1 MYKVKVDEKLL
12 CFTGSVNGMEYV
24 TDPDVKLVVNGV
36 DSFSFAIY
44 PQHPLYKE
52 IECKVSRVK
61 IWRDSKLLFYG
72 EVTGYS
78 QDMYGI
84 RTYDCEGA
92 LAWLNDL
99 HFSYAISGATP
110 KEVLYW
116 YIKLYNQ
123 KLRDKSKSFEL
134 GTVTVHKALTQSG
147 TEGTIARSSGVYPS
161 FWEEIQDK
169 LLDSFGGILRVRY
182 VGSDTCAGYID
193 WLAIPDGTC
202 SQDVRYAKNLLN
214 CDWTYDCTALA
225 TAIVPLGKRKDSS
238 GDNEVRLTI
247 DKADDDDATFM
258 IQYMTGTDDLVKS
271 GNMVYS
277 KSRMEKYGLI
287 QQAVTF
293 DDITDAG
300 TLAYQGAVWL
310 RQNGKAASTIRAEA
324 IDLADIDESVE
335 HFTHGDYVR
344 TNLPGDSAES
354 LFPITA
360 IEIPIAAPENA
371 KLTVG
376 TQESGITSG
385 SGGQGGGSIADAGS
399 GADAMAHTHS
409 NKGVLDKITEQD
421 YADFKGAVNKAHIHA
436 NKDTLDKID
445 ETAWLTV
452 YGQSH
457 RHDNEEVLDRITAQD
472 YADFKA
478 SANKAHVHDN
488 KSTLDKI
495 DETSWLLVYGQT
507 HEHENQSVLDKT
519 TASYTAAE
527 KTKLAGIAAGAEV
540 NQNAFSTIASGSAR
554 YTATSKTAAFVIEGE
569 DGTSVT
575 LSTNGRATISS
586 HSHSNKAVL
595 DATTASY
602 TTAEQTKLKGV
613 SAGAEVNQN
622 AFSTIATGSAR
633 YAATAKQSA
642 FLIDG
647 DGGTSVSLDT
657 KTGRLTVSSHTHDN
671 KAVLDKLTAQDYSD
685 FKGTVNKAHTHS
697 NRDTLDKLDVEW
709 WAMWLSAYGNMHTH
723 SNKSALDKITDALV
737 TKLSNMDLSKYLP
750 LAGGAMTGDIDLAT
764 NKADLL
770 VGSQPAT
777 QSTTTTAVAGG
788 AVSPKLSFSVGLPV
802 RKSIVGT
809 WLDENT
815 VYHNIISV
823 RHRNGHGDGTN
834 YGMYLRSLLTSNGN
848 LIWNKQTAADTW
860 QGERTLLDSSN
871 YTSYAAKSNHT
882 HAAITNS
889 SQWASGAANAAQWV
903 RLGTVKSSGN
913 FSTAV
918 ISVWSGD
925 GANGNATQNS
935 WFDIHIKD
943 GWQSTESATK
953 ACGVTV
959 YRTRCKTVSVK
970 VIPTA
975 HDTYT
980 VWVYLPWTYWNSNYS
995 VHGKYS
1001 SWTPQV
1007 LKQTAEPEGTG
1018 ADTAYFDQAFLTSTV
1033 ANATTWNGLIND
1045 VDTYNSSDT
1054 WILVKKDNR
1063 IQHRYAGELDV
1074 NSAKTLTDSGWV
1086 TCPLAVTGN
1095 TTYPS
1100 SSSIIKVRKYG
1111 KLVRLEA
1118 AVKYKTAFGTG
1129 HNVATIPEGYR
1140 PSVLQR
1146 EHGITPTA
1154 TEKNIFDALLLDT
1167 GSLSFIPAGS
1177 GSSTFNPANSY
1188 ECRMTYF
1195 ID

>member
-44 PQHPLYKE
+44 PQHPLYRE
-52 IECKVSRVK
+52 IACKVSRVK
-61 IWRDSKLLFYG
+61 IWRDSELLFYG

-99 HFSYAISGATP
+99 HFAYAISGATP

-225 TAIVPLGKRKDSS
+225 TAVVPLGKRKDSS

-344 TNLPGDSAES
+344 TKLPGDSAES

-376 TQESGITSG
+376 TQESGITSE

-399 GADAMAHTHS
+399 GADALAHTHS

-457 RHDNEEVLDRITAQD
+457 EHENKEVLDRITAQD

-657 KTGRLTVSSHTHDN
+657 KTGRLTVSSHSHDN
-671 KAVLDKLTAQDYSD
+671 KAVLDQLNEEQWKFINSAA
-685 FKGTVNKAHTHS
+685 NKAHVHE
-697 NRDTLDKLDVEW
+697 NQDT
-709 WAMWLSAYGNMHTH
+709 
-723 SNKSALDKITDALV
+723 LDKITD
-737 TKLSNMDLSKYLP
+737 
-750 LAGGAMTGDIDLAT
+750 
-764 NKADLL
+764 
-770 VGSQPAT
+770 VG
-777 QSTTTTAVAGG
+777 
-788 AVSPKLSFSVGLPV
+788 
-802 RKSIVGT
+802 
-809 WLDENT
+809 WNT
-815 VYHNIISV
+815 VY
-823 RHRNGHGDGTN
+823 
-834 YGMYLRSLLTSNGN
+834 GN
-848 LIWNKQTAADTW
+848 THSHEN
-860 QGERTLLDSSN
+860 TLLDVKNYTNYALAKNGTAVKAEALSTGRMRTAYCVNNTTTYSDGYVWFKIGTASLTGGYDDVSTTFLGTFGYGNHALYTCRVRSNLAGNAVENMIFRESGKSSN
-871 YTSYAAKSNHT
+871 NVPSGMFRVVASGVSLELWAKVKSRWEGTRIVILNEQALRGYDRSNFWTLTSVSDSAAKL
-882 HAAITNS
+882 AP
-889 SQWASGAANAAQWV
+889 
-903 RLGTVKSSGN
+903 
-913 FSTAV
+913 STGDTYLD
-918 ISVWSGD
+918 SGD
-925 GANGNATQNS
+925 
-935 WFDIHIKD
+935 
-943 GWQSTESATK
+943 ES
-953 ACGVTV
+953 V
-959 YRTRCKTVSVK
+959 CKT
-970 VIPTA
+970 A
-975 HDTYT
+975 
-980 VWVYLPWTYWNSNYS
+980 
-995 VHGKYS
+995 
-1001 SWTPQV
+1001 
-1007 LKQTAEPEGTG
+1007 
-1018 ADTAYFDQAFLTSTV
+1018 

-1100 SSSIIKVRKYG
+1100 SSSVIKVRKYG
-1111 KLVRLEA
+1111 KLVWLEA
-1118 AVKYKTAFGTG
+1118 AVKYTTAFGTG

-1140 PSVLQR
+1140 PSKLQR
-1146 EHGITPTA
+1146 EHGITSTA
-1154 TEKNIFDALLLDT
+1154 TEKIWFDATLT
-1167 GSLSFIPAGS
+1167 VSGSLSFAPAGS
-1177 GSSTFNPANSY
+1177 SSSAFNPANSY

>member
-52 IECKVSRVK
+52 IACKVSRVK

-99 HFSYAISGATP
+99 HFAYSISGATP
-110 KEVLYW
+110 KDVLYW
-116 YIKLYNQ
+116 YIKMYNQ

-134 GTVTVHKALTQSG
+134 GTVTVHKAMTQDG

-225 TAIVPLGKRKDSS
+225 TAVVPLGKRKDSS

-344 TNLPGDSAES
+344 TKLPGDSAES

-360 IEIPIAAPENA
+360 IEIPIAAPQNA
-371 KLTVG
+371 KLMVG

-421 YADFKGAVNKAHIHA
+421 YADFKGTVNKAHIHD
-436 NKDTLDKID
+436 NKETLDKID

-457 RHDNEEVLDRITAQD
+457 EHDNKEVLDQITQTEWIAIN
-472 YADFKA
+472 
-478 SANKAHVHDN
+478 SAKNKAHTHDN
-488 KSTLDKI
+488 KKTLDKI
-495 DETSWLLVYGQT
+495 DDVSWLTVYGQT
-507 HEHENQSVLDKT
+507 HEHS
-519 TASYTAAE
+519 
-527 KTKLAGIAAGAEV
+527 
-540 NQNAFSTIASGSAR
+540 
-554 YTATSKTAAFVIEGE
+554 
-569 DGTSVT
+569 
-575 LSTNGRATISS
+575 
-586 HSHSNKAVL
+586 
-595 DATTASY
+595 
-602 TTAEQTKLKGV
+602 
-613 SAGAEVNQN
+613 
-622 AFSTIATGSAR
+622 
-633 YAATAKQSA
+633 
-642 FLIDG
+642 
-647 DGGTSVSLDT
+647 
-657 KTGRLTVSSHTHDN
+657 N
-671 KAVLDKLTAQDYSD
+671 KAVLDKLTVQDYSD
-685 FKGTVNKAHTHS
+685 FKGTVNKAHVHS
-697 NRDTLDKLDVEW
+697 NKDTLEKLDMEW

-723 SNKSALDKITDALV
+723 ANKATLDKITDALV

-750 LAGGAMTGDIDLAT
+750 LAGGVMNGDIDLAS
-764 NKADLL
+764 NGVDLL
-770 VGSQPAT
+770 VGSQRAT
-777 QSTTTTAVAGG
+777 QTTYATAVAG
-788 AVSPKLSFSVGLPV
+788 ATISTKQTFSSGLPE
-802 RKSIVGT
+802 RKSLVGSF
-809 WLDENT
+809 LDQNS
-815 VYHNIISV
+815 VWHSIISV
-823 RHRNGHGDGTN
+823 RHRNGYNDGVN
-834 YGMYLRSLLTSNGN
+834 YGMYLRSLLTSDGS
-848 LIWNKQTAADTW
+848 LIWNKQTGAGKW
-860 QGERTLLDSSN
+860 QGERVLLDSTN
-871 YTSYAAKSNHT
+871 YSSYAAKSDHT
-882 HAAITNS
+882 HAMITNS
-889 SQWASGAANAAQWV
+889 ALWVSGANNTAKWV
-903 RLGTVKSSGN
+903 KLGTLVSSGN
-913 FSTAV
+913 FSNAM
-918 ISVWSGD
+918 IRVWSGD
-925 GANGNATQNS
+925 GANGRANQNS
-935 WFDIHIKD
+935 SFEVQIKD

-959 YRTRCKTVSVK
+959 YRVDCSSVKVK

-980 VWVYLPWTYWNSNYS
+980 VWAYMPWGYWNGNYAIYGKYKSWTYQHLIQSE
-995 VHGKYS
+995 
-1001 SWTPQV
+1001 
-1007 LKQTAEPEGTG
+1007 EPEGTG
-1018 ADTAYFDQAFLTSTV
+1018 ADTAYYDHAFLTSTV
-1033 ANATTWNGLIND
+1033 AKATEAT
-1045 VDTYNSSDT
+1045 
-1054 WILVKKDNR
+1054 
-1063 IQHRYAGELDV
+1063 
-1074 NSAKTLTDSGWV
+1074 TLTDSGWQKP
-1086 TCPLAVTGN
+1086 TF
-1095 TTYPS
+1095 PS
-1100 SSSIIKVRKYG
+1100 GVKSSSIRYRKQG
-1111 KLVRLEA
+1111 KIVS
-1118 AVKYKTAFGTG
+1118 VTGYVQFSTAQT
-1129 HNVATIPEGYR
+1129 TITVFTLPTGYR
-1140 PSVLQR
+1140 PPVKIQQFNAVDSSAQASFLTKIDTDGKVGFFGKTQ
-1146 EHGITPTA
+1146 GFFTTA
-1154 TEKNIFDALLLDT
+1154 TEYYMHC
-1167 GSLSFIPAGS
+1167 
-1177 GSSTFNPANSY
+1177 TF
-1188 ECRMTYF
+1188 F
-1195 ID
+1195 VD

>member
-52 IECKVSRVK
+52 ITCKVSRVK
-61 IWRDSKLLFYG
+61 IWRDSELLFYG

-99 HFSYAISGATP
+99 HFAYAISGATP

-225 TAIVPLGKRKDSS
+225 TAVVPLGKRKDSS

-344 TNLPGDSAES
+344 TKLPGDSAES

-376 TQESGITSG
+376 TQESGIASE

-399 GADAMAHTHS
+399 GADALAHTHS

-457 RHDNEEVLDRITAQD
+457 EHSNKEVLDQITQTEWIAIN
-472 YADFKA
+472 
-478 SANKAHVHDN
+478 SAKNKAHTHDN
-488 KSTLDKI
+488 KDTLDKI
-495 DETSWLLVYGQT
+495 DDVSWLTVYGQT
-507 HEHENQSVLDKT
+507 HEHS
-519 TASYTAAE
+519 
-527 KTKLAGIAAGAEV
+527 
-540 NQNAFSTIASGSAR
+540 
-554 YTATSKTAAFVIEGE
+554 
-569 DGTSVT
+569 
-575 LSTNGRATISS
+575 
-586 HSHSNKAVL
+586 
-595 DATTASY
+595 
-602 TTAEQTKLKGV
+602 
-613 SAGAEVNQN
+613 
-622 AFSTIATGSAR
+622 
-633 YAATAKQSA
+633 
-642 FLIDG
+642 
-647 DGGTSVSLDT
+647 
-657 KTGRLTVSSHTHDN
+657 N

-685 FKGTVNKAHTHS
+685 FKGTVNKAHVHS
-697 NRDTLDKLDVEW
+697 NKDTLEKLDMEW

-723 SNKSALDKITDALV
+723 ANKAALDKITDALV

-750 LAGGAMTGDIDLAT
+750 KSGGVMTGDIDLAS
-764 NKADLL
+764 NGVDLL

-848 LIWNKQTAADTW
+848 LIWNKQTKADTW
-860 QGERTLLDSSN
+860 QGERTLLDSAN
-871 YTSYAAKSNHT
+871 YTSYASDKNHT

-889 SQWASGAANAAQWV
+889 AIWIAGSNNAAKWY
-903 RLGTVKSSGN
+903 RLGELVSSGN
-913 FSTAV
+913 FSNAV
-918 ISVWSGD
+918 IRVWSGD
-925 GANGNATQNS
+925 GANGNAYQNAS
-935 WFDIHIKD
+935 CEIQIKD

-959 YRTRCKTVSVK
+959 YRINCSRVKVK

-975 HDTYT
+975 HNTYT
-980 VWVYLPWTYWNSNYS
+980 VWVYLPWAYWNGNYA
-995 VHGKYS
+995 VYGKYS
-1001 SWTPQV
+1001 SWTYQH
-1007 LKQTAEPEGTG
+1007 LIQSEEPEGTG
-1018 ADTAYFDQAFLTSTV
+1018 ADTAYYDHAFLTSTV

-1054 WILVKKDNR
+1054 WVLVKKDNR

-1074 NSAKTLTDSGWV
+1074 NSAKTLVDSGWQKP
-1086 TCPLAVTGN
+1086 TF
-1095 TTYPS
+1095 PS
-1100 SSSIIKVRKYG
+1100 GVKSSSIRYRKQG
-1111 KLVRLEA
+1111 KIVS
-1118 AVKYKTAFGTG
+1118 VTGYVQFSTAQT
-1129 HNVATIPEGYR
+1129 TITVFTLPTGYR
-1140 PSVLQR
+1140 PPAKIQQFNAVDSSAQASFLTKIDTDGKVGFFGKTQ
-1146 EHGITPTA
+1146 GFFTTA
-1154 TEKNIFDALLLDT
+1154 TEYYMHC
-1167 GSLSFIPAGS
+1167 
-1177 GSSTFNPANSY
+1177 TF
-1188 ECRMTYF
+1188 F
-1195 ID
+1195 VD

>member
-12 CFTGSVNGMEYV
+12 CFTGSVNCMEYV

-52 IECKVSRVK
+52 IACKVSRVK

-99 HFSYAISGATP
+99 HFAYAISGATP

-225 TAIVPLGKRKDSS
+225 TAVVPLGKRKDSS

-344 TNLPGDSAES
+344 TKLPGDSAES

-376 TQESGITSG
+376 TQESSITSG

-436 NKDTLDKID
+436 NKATLDKID

-457 RHDNEEVLDRITAQD
+457 EHENKEVLDRITAQD

-507 HEHENQSVLDKT
+507 HVHENQPVLDKT

-527 KTKLAGIAAGAEV
+527 KTKLAGIA
-540 NQNAFSTIASGSAR
+540 
-554 YTATSKTAAFVIEGE
+554 
-569 DGTSVT
+569 
-575 LSTNGRATISS
+575 
-586 HSHSNKAVL
+586 
-595 DATTASY
+595 
-602 TTAEQTKLKGV
+602 
-613 SAGAEVNQN
+613 AGAEVNQN

-647 DGGTSVSLDT
+647 DGGTLVSLDP

-671 KAVLDKLTAQDYSD
+671 KAVLDQLSD
-685 FKGTVNKAHTHS
+685 EQWKFINGAANKAHVH
-697 NRDTLDKLDVEW
+697 D
-709 WAMWLSAYGNMHTH
+709 
-723 SNKSALDKITDALV
+723 NKGTLDKITDV
-737 TKLSNMDLSKYLP
+737 
-750 LAGGAMTGDIDLAT
+750 I
-764 NKADLL
+764 
-770 VGSQPAT
+770 
-777 QSTTTTAVAGG
+777 
-788 AVSPKLSFSVGLPV
+788 
-802 RKSIVGT
+802 
-809 WLDENT
+809 WNT
-815 VYHNIISV
+815 VYGYTHSHDNKSV
-823 RHRNGHGDGTN
+823 LDKTTAS
-834 YGMYLRSLLTSNGN
+834 Y
-848 LIWNKQTAADTW
+848 TAADKKKLDGIAAGATKVAVDSALSATSTNPV
-860 QGERTLLDSSN
+860 QNKAVKAALDSK
-871 YTSYAAKSNHT
+871 AASGHT
-882 HAAITNS
+882 HAMITNS
-889 SQWASGAANAAQWV
+889 ALWVSGANNTAKWV
-903 RLGTVKSSGN
+903 KLGTLVSSGN
-913 FSTAV
+913 FSNAM
-918 ISVWSGD
+918 IRVWSGD
-925 GANGNATQNS
+925 GANGLANQNS
-935 WFDIHIKD
+935 SFEVQIKD

-959 YRTRCKTVSVK
+959 YRVDCSSVKVK

-980 VWVYLPWTYWNSNYS
+980 VWAYMPWGYWNGNYAIYGKYKSWTYQHLIQSE
-995 VHGKYS
+995 
-1001 SWTPQV
+1001 
-1007 LKQTAEPEGTG
+1007 EPEGTG
-1018 ADTAYFDQAFLTSTV
+1018 ADTAYYDQAFLTSTV

-1100 SSSIIKVRKYG
+1100 SSSVIKVRKYG

-1118 AVKYKTAFGTG
+1118 MVKYKTAFGTG

-1146 EHGITPTA
+1146 EHGIISTA
-1154 TEKNIFDALLLDT
+1154 TEKIWFDATL
-1167 GSLSFIPAGS
+1167 GVGGNLSFAPAGS
-1177 GSSTFNPANSY
+1177 SSYEFNPANSY

>member
-44 PQHPLYKE
+44 PQHPLYRE

-99 HFSYAISGATP
+99 HFAYAISGATP

-134 GTVTVHKALTQSG
+134 GTVTIHKELTQSG

-225 TAIVPLGKRKDSS
+225 TAVVPLGKRKDSS

-293 DDITDAG
+293 DDITDVG

-344 TNLPGDSAES
+344 TKLPGDSAES

-436 NKDTLDKID
+436 NKDTLDKI
-445 ETAWLTV
+445 E
-452 YGQSH
+452 QP
-457 RHDNEEVLDRITAQD
+457 
-472 YADFKA
+472 
-478 SANKAHVHDN
+478 
-488 KSTLDKI
+488 
-495 DETSWLLVYGQT
+495 
-507 HEHENQSVLDKT
+507 
-519 TASYTAAE
+519 
-527 KTKLAGIAAGAEV
+527 
-540 NQNAFSTIASGSAR
+540 
-554 YTATSKTAAFVIEGE
+554 
-569 DGTSVT
+569 
-575 LSTNGRATISS
+575 
-586 HSHSNKAVL
+586 
-595 DATTASY
+595 Y
-602 TTAEQTKLKGV
+602 TTAERDKLAWLENYTHPTHTAHAKGFYKFASDGEGHV
-613 SAGAEVNQN
+613 TDVAYVDGTDMYNLGCALRSDIDPSTYSGELPLCFAKAGLDEELGTLKDCVGGLEGAAYIRLSKWANSHREAWLIVGGNQGGESLGCLCLHGKYSFPYVIKPPSGEDEADGHTYTLPAGKDGTFALTSDIPDISGKLDKTGDASTTTV
-622 AFSTIATGSAR
+622 AFSAASARENIKTGEKLSVIVGKIAKWFADLKTVAFTGSYNDLANKP
-633 YAATAKQSA
+633 T
-642 FLIDG
+642 IPDG
-647 DGGTSVSLDT
+647 
-657 KTGRLTVSSHTHDN
+657 
-671 KAVLDKLTAQDYSD
+671 
-685 FKGTVNKAHTHS
+685 
-697 NRDTLDKLDVEW
+697 
-709 WAMWLSAYGNMHTH
+709 
-723 SNKSALDKITDALV
+723 
-737 TKLSNMDLSKYLP
+737 SKYLP
-750 LAGGAMTGDIDLAT
+750 LAGGVMTGDIDLAS
-764 NKADLL
+764 NGVDLL
-770 VGSQPAT
+770 VGSQRAT
-777 QSTTTTAVAGG
+777 QTTYATAVAG
-788 AVSPKLSFSVGLPV
+788 ATISTKQTFSSGLPE
-802 RKSIVGT
+802 RKSLVGSF
-809 WLDENT
+809 LDQNS
-815 VYHNIISV
+815 VWHSIISV
-823 RHRNGHGDGTN
+823 RHRNGYNDGVN
-834 YGMYLRSLLTSNGN
+834 YGMYLRSLLTSDGS
-848 LIWNKQTAADTW
+848 LFWNKQTGAGKW
-860 QGERTLLDSSN
+860 QGERVLLDSTN
-871 YTSYAAKSNHT
+871 YSSYAAKSDHT
-882 HAAITNS
+882 HDAITNS
-889 SQWASGAANAAQWV
+889 SRWASGANNAAQWV
-903 RLGTVKSSGN
+903 RLGTVVSSGN
-913 FSTAV
+913 FATTV

-925 GANGNATQNS
+925 GANGNASQNS

-959 YRTRCKTVSVK
+959 YRTRCGMVKVK

-975 HDTYT
+975 HNTYT
-980 VWVYLPWTYWNSNYS
+980 VWVYLPWTYWNGNYS

-1007 LKQTAEPEGTG
+1007 LKQTAEPDGTA
-1018 ADTAYFDQAFLTSTV
+1018 ADTAYYDQAFLTSTV
-1033 ANATTWNGLIND
+1033 AA
-1045 VDTYNSSDT
+1045 
-1054 WILVKKDNR
+1054 
-1063 IQHRYAGELDV
+1063 
-1074 NSAKTLTDSGWV
+1074 AKTLTDSGWV
-1086 TCPLAVTGN
+1086 AMTVEGYAKSGTVKYRTYGKQITITGRSVVLKTDIATSYPAPQYIAS
-1095 TTYPS
+1095 TTFDFSKIVGCSGVGRS
-1100 SSSIIKVRKYG
+1100 SSGVGAYVAVENYNG
-1111 KLVRLEA
+1111 DNLV
-1118 AVKYKTAFGTG
+1118 
-1129 HNVATIPEGYR
+1129 
-1140 PSVLQR
+1140 SVY
-1146 EHGITPTA
+1146 
-1154 TEKNIFDALLLDT
+1154 AL
-1167 GSLSFIPAGS
+1167 GSKIAAGS
-1177 GSSTFNPANSY
+1177 TLYFTITG
-1188 ECRMTYF
+1188 F

>member
-44 PQHPLYKE
+44 PQHPLYRE

-99 HFSYAISGATP
+99 HFAYAISGATP

-116 YIKLYNQ
+116 YIKQYNQ

-134 GTVTVHKALTQSG
+134 GTVTVHKELTQSG

-225 TAIVPLGKRKDSS
+225 TAVVPLGKRKDSS

-287 QQAVTF
+287 QQAITF

-310 RQNGKAASTIRAEA
+310 RQNGKASSTIRAEA

-344 TNLPGDSAES
+344 TKLPGDSAES

-376 TQESGITSG
+376 TQESGITSE
-385 SGGQGGGSIADAGS
+385 SGGQGGGSIADAGY

-457 RHDNEEVLDRITAQD
+457 EHDNKGVLDRITAQD

-507 HEHENQSVLDKT
+507 HIHENQSVLDKT

-633 YAATAKQSA
+633 YVATAKQSA

-671 KAVLDKLTAQDYSD
+671 KAVLDQLDEEQWKFINGAA
-685 FKGTVNKAHTHS
+685 NKAHVH
-697 NRDTLDKLDVEW
+697 D
-709 WAMWLSAYGNMHTH
+709 
-723 SNKSALDKITDALV
+723 NKGTLDKITD
-737 TKLSNMDLSKYLP
+737 
-750 LAGGAMTGDIDLAT
+750 
-764 NKADLL
+764 
-770 VGSQPAT
+770 VG
-777 QSTTTTAVAGG
+777 
-788 AVSPKLSFSVGLPV
+788 
-802 RKSIVGT
+802 
-809 WLDENT
+809 WNT
-815 VYHNIISV
+815 VYGYAHSHDNKSV
-823 RHRNGHGDGTN
+823 LDKTTAS
-834 YGMYLRSLLTSNGN
+834 Y
-848 LIWNKQTAADTW
+848 TAADKKKLDGIAAGATKVAVDSALSATSTNPV
-860 QGERTLLDSSN
+860 QNKAVKAALDS
-871 YTSYAAKSNHT
+871 KSASGHT
-882 HAAITNS
+882 HAMITNS
-889 SQWASGAANAAQWV
+889 ALWVSGANNTAKWV
-903 RLGTVKSSGN
+903 KLGTLVSSGN
-913 FSTAV
+913 FSNAM
-918 ISVWSGD
+918 IRVWSGD
-925 GANGNATQNS
+925 GANGRANQNS
-935 WFDIHIKD
+935 SFEVQIKD

-959 YRTRCKTVSVK
+959 YRVGCSSVKVK

-980 VWVYLPWTYWNSNYS
+980 VWAYMPWDYWNGNYAVYGKYKSWTYQHLIQSE
-995 VHGKYS
+995 
-1001 SWTPQV
+1001 
-1007 LKQTAEPEGTG
+1007 EPEGTG
-1018 ADTAYFDQAFLTSTV
+1018 ADTAYYDQAFLTSTV
-1033 ANATTWNGLIND
+1033 AKATEAT
-1045 VDTYNSSDT
+1045 
-1054 WILVKKDNR
+1054 
-1063 IQHRYAGELDV
+1063 
-1074 NSAKTLTDSGWV
+1074 TLTDSGWKVPTFPSGIKESSIRYRKQGKIV
-1086 TCPLAVTGN
+1086 TVTGYVRFSTAVSSKTV
-1095 TTYPS
+1095 TTLP
-1100 SSSIIKVRKYG
+1100 
-1111 KLVRLEA
+1111 A
-1118 AVKYKTAFGTG
+1118 
-1129 HNVATIPEGYR
+1129 GYR
-1140 PSVLQR
+1140 PPSKIKTCNVVD
-1146 EHGITPTA
+1146 GA
-1154 TEKNIFDALLLDT
+1154 TEVYTVTIGTD
-1167 GSLSFIPAGS
+1167 GSILFSGIRQGFFTAGTDYYMHC
-1177 GSSTFNPANSY
+1177 TF
-1188 ECRMTYF
+1188 F
-1195 ID
+1195 VD

>member
-44 PQHPLYKE
+44 PQHPLYRE

-99 HFSYAISGATP
+99 HFAYSISGATP
-110 KEVLYW
+110 KDVLYW
-116 YIKLYNQ
+116 YIKMYNQ

-134 GTVTVHKALTQSG
+134 GDVTVHKAMTQDG

-169 LLDSFGGILRVRY
+169 LLNSFGGILRVRY

-193 WLAIPDGTC
+193 WLAIPSGTC

-214 CDWTYDCTALA
+214 CDWAYDCTSIA
-225 TAIVPLGKRKDSS
+225 TAVVPLGKRKDSS

-287 QQAVTF
+287 QQAITF

-310 RQNGKAASTIRAEA
+310 RQNGKASSTIRAEA

-344 TNLPGDSAES
+344 TKLPGNSAES

-399 GADAMAHTHS
+399 GADALAHTHS

-472 YADFKA
+472 YASFKA

-488 KSTLDKI
+488 KSTLDRI

-507 HEHENQSVLDKT
+507 HVHENQPVLDKT

-527 KTKLAGIAAGAEV
+527 KTKLAGIA
-540 NQNAFSTIASGSAR
+540 
-554 YTATSKTAAFVIEGE
+554 
-569 DGTSVT
+569 
-575 LSTNGRATISS
+575 
-586 HSHSNKAVL
+586 
-595 DATTASY
+595 
-602 TTAEQTKLKGV
+602 
-613 SAGAEVNQN
+613 AGAEVNQN

-671 KAVLDKLTAQDYSD
+671 KAVLDQLDEEQWKFINGAA
-685 FKGTVNKAHTHS
+685 NKAHVH
-697 NRDTLDKLDVEW
+697 D
-709 WAMWLSAYGNMHTH
+709 
-723 SNKSALDKITDALV
+723 NKGTLDKITD
-737 TKLSNMDLSKYLP
+737 
-750 LAGGAMTGDIDLAT
+750 
-764 NKADLL
+764 
-770 VGSQPAT
+770 VG
-777 QSTTTTAVAGG
+777 
-788 AVSPKLSFSVGLPV
+788 
-802 RKSIVGT
+802 
-809 WLDENT
+809 WNT
-815 VYHNIISV
+815 VYGYAHSHDNKSV
-823 RHRNGHGDGTN
+823 LDKTTAS
-834 YGMYLRSLLTSNGN
+834 Y
-848 LIWNKQTAADTW
+848 TAADKKKLDGIAAGATKVAVDSALSATSINPV
-860 QGERTLLDSSN
+860 QNKAVKAALDSKS
-871 YTSYAAKSNHT
+871 AASHT
-882 HAAITNS
+882 HAMITNS
-889 SQWASGAANAAQWV
+889 MLNIGGANNAASWV
-903 RLGTVKSSGN
+903 RLGTLVSGGDARSALIRVCSGN
-913 FSTAV
+913 GFN
-918 ISVWSGD
+918 
-925 GANGNATQNS
+925 ANAYQNASFEIQ
-935 WFDIHIKD
+935 IKD
-943 GWQSTESATK
+943 GYQSTQSAAK

-959 YRTRCKTVSVK
+959 YRINCGTVKVK
-970 VIPTA
+970 VIPTT
-975 HDTYT
+975 HNTYV
-980 VWVYLPWTYWNSNYS
+980 VWVYLPWGYWNGNYA
-995 VHGKYS
+995 VYGKYS
-1001 SWTPQV
+1001 SWVSQD
-1007 LKQTAEPEGTG
+1007 LRQTTEPEGTG
-1018 ADTAYFDQAFLTSTV
+1018 ADTAYYDQAFLTSTV
-1033 ANATTWNGLIND
+1033 AQAN
-1045 VDTYNSSDT
+1045 
-1054 WILVKKDNR
+1054 
-1063 IQHRYAGELDV
+1063 
-1074 NSAKTLTDSGWV
+1074 TLTDSGWV
-1086 TCPLAVTGN
+1086 DVSNFKADISSFSQI
-1095 TTYPS
+1095 TTS
-1100 SSSIIKVRKYG
+1100 FRKYG
-1111 KLVRLEA
+1111 DIVFIRGRVQPKSNMTSISLCSTTSTSL
-1118 AVKYKTAFGTG
+1118 T
-1129 HNVATIPEGYR
+1129 
-1140 PSVLQR
+1140 
-1146 EHGITPTA
+1146 GITPNHSVKGVGVSTDGL
-1154 TEKNIFDALLLDT
+1154 TPFMVNIT
-1167 GSLSFIPAGS
+1167 TS
-1177 GSSTFNPANSY
+1177 PANSVILKGSFSANKIY
-1188 ECRMTYF
+1188 DFEFSY
-1195 ID
+1195 IK

>member
-12 CFTGSVNGMEYV
+12 CFTGSVNCMEYV

-52 IECKVSRVK
+52 IACKVSRVK

-99 HFSYAISGATP
+99 HFAYAISGATP

-169 LLDSFGGILRVRY
+169 LLNSFGGILRVRY
-182 VGSDTCAGYID
+182 VGSDSCAGYID

-202 SQDVRYAKNLLN
+202 TQDVRYAKNLLN
-214 CDWTYDCTALA
+214 CDWTYDCTSIV
-225 TAIVPLGKRKDSS
+225 TAVVPLGKRKGSS

-258 IQYMTGTDDLVKS
+258 IQYMTGTDDLVKY

-287 QQAVTF
+287 QQAITF
-293 DDITDAG
+293 DDVTDTG

-310 RQNGKAASTIRAEA
+310 RQNGKASSTISAEA

-335 HFTHGDYVR
+335 HFTLGDYVR
-344 TNLPGDSAES
+344 TKLPGDSAES

-376 TQESGITSG
+376 TQESSITSG
-385 SGGQGGGSIADAGS
+385 SGGQGGGSITNAGS

-457 RHDNEEVLDRITAQD
+457 EHDNKGVLDRITAQD

-507 HEHENQSVLDKT
+507 HDHENQSVLDKT
-519 TASYTAAE
+519 TASYTSAE

-613 SAGAEVNQN
+613 SSGAEVNQN

-671 KAVLDKLTAQDYSD
+671 KAVLDK
-685 FKGTVNKAHTHS
+685 
-697 NRDTLDKLDVEW
+697 
-709 WAMWLSAYGNMHTH
+709 
-723 SNKSALDKITDALV
+723 
-737 TKLSNMDLSKYLP
+737 
-750 LAGGAMTGDIDLAT
+750 
-764 NKADLL
+764 
-770 VGSQPAT
+770 
-777 QSTTTTAVAGG
+777 TTA
-788 AVSPKLSFSVGLPV
+788 S
-802 RKSIVGT
+802 
-809 WLDENT
+809 
-815 VYHNIISV
+815 Y
-823 RHRNGHGDGTN
+823 
-834 YGMYLRSLLTSNGN
+834 
-848 LIWNKQTAADTW
+848 TAADKKKLDGIAAGATKVAVDSALSATSTNPV
-860 QGERTLLDSSN
+860 QNKAVKAALDSKS
-871 YTSYAAKSNHT
+871 AASHT
-882 HAAITNS
+882 HAMITNS
-889 SQWASGAANAAQWV
+889 ALWVSGANNTAKWV
-903 RLGTVKSSGN
+903 KLGTLVSSGN
-913 FSTAV
+913 FSNAM
-918 ISVWSGD
+918 IRVWSGD
-925 GANGNATQNS
+925 GANGRANQNS
-935 WFDIHIKD
+935 SFEVQIKD

-959 YRTRCKTVSVK
+959 YRVDCSSVKVK

-980 VWVYLPWTYWNSNYS
+980 VWAYLPWGYWNGNYA
-995 VHGKYS
+995 VYGKYK
-1001 SWTPQV
+1001 SWASQH
-1007 LKQTAEPEGTG
+1007 LIQSDEPEGTG
-1018 ADTAYFDQAFLTSTV
+1018 ADTAYYDQAFLTSTV

-1100 SSSIIKVRKYG
+1100 SSSRIKVRKYG

-1118 AVKYKTAFGTG
+1118 MVKYTTVFGTG

-1140 PSVLQR
+1140 PSKLQR
-1146 EHGITPTA
+1146 EHGIISTA
-1154 TEKNIFDALLLDT
+1154 TEKIMFDATLTDT
-1167 GSLSFIPAGS
+1167 GSLLFAPAGS

>member
-99 HFSYAISGATP
+99 HFAYAISGATP

-116 YIKLYNQ
+116 YIKQYNQ

-134 GTVTVHKALTQSG
+134 GTVTVHKELTQSG

-225 TAIVPLGKRKDSS
+225 TAVVPLGKRKDSS
-238 GDNEVRLTI
+238 GDNEARLTI

-344 TNLPGDSAES
+344 TKLPGDSAES

-399 GADAMAHTHS
+399 GADALAHTHS

-457 RHDNEEVLDRITAQD
+457 
-472 YADFKA
+472 
-478 SANKAHVHDN
+478 
-488 KSTLDKI
+488 
-495 DETSWLLVYGQT
+495 
-507 HEHENQSVLDKT
+507 EHENKEVLDKT

-647 DGGTSVSLDT
+647 DGGTLVSLDP

-671 KAVLDKLTAQDYSD
+671 KAVLDQLSEEQWKFINGAA
-685 FKGTVNKAHTHS
+685 NKAHVH
-697 NRDTLDKLDVEW
+697 D
-709 WAMWLSAYGNMHTH
+709 
-723 SNKSALDKITDALV
+723 NKGTLDKITDVGWNTVYGNTHSHDNKAVLDK
-737 TKLSNMDLSKYLP
+737 TTASYTAADKKKLDGMDLSKYLP
-750 LAGGAMTGDIDLAT
+750 KSGGVMIGDIDMAT
-764 NKADLL
+764 NSKDIV
-770 VGSQPAT
+770 VGSHKS
-777 QSTTTTAVAGG
+777 STSIPTAVAGG
-788 AVSPKLSFSVGLPV
+788 TVSVKEPLETGFPK
-802 RKSIVGT
+802 RKSLVGS
-809 WLDENT
+809 WLDENS
-815 VYHNIISV
+815 VWHNVLSV
-823 RHRNGHGDGTN
+823 RHRNGNDDGSN
-834 YGMYLRSLLTSNGN
+834 YGFYLRSLLTSNGS
-848 LIWNKQTAADTW
+848 LFWNKQTGAGKW
-860 QGERTLLDSSN
+860 QGERVLLDSTN
-871 YTSYAAKSNHT
+871 YSSYAAKSDHT
-882 HAAITNS
+882 HAMITNS
-889 SQWASGAANAAQWV
+889 ALWVNGANNTAKWV
-903 RLGTVKSSGN
+903 KLGTLVSSGN
-913 FSTAV
+913 FSNA
-918 ISVWSGD
+918 IIRVWSGD
-925 GANGNATQNS
+925 GANGRANQNS
-935 WFDIHIKD
+935 SFEVQIKD

-959 YRTRCKTVSVK
+959 YRVGCSSVKVK

-980 VWVYLPWTYWNSNYS
+980 VWAYMPWGYWNGNYA
-995 VHGKYS
+995 VYGKYK
-1001 SWTPQV
+1001 SWTSQH
-1007 LKQTAEPEGTG
+1007 LIQSEEPEGTG
-1018 ADTAYFDQAFLTSTV
+1018 ADTAYYDHAFLTSTV

-1063 IQHRYAGELDV
+1063 IQHRYANELDV

-1100 SSSIIKVRKYG
+1100 SSSSIKVRKYG

-1118 AVKYKTAFGTG
+1118 AVKYKTVFGTG

-1140 PSVLQR
+1140 PSKLQR
-1146 EHGITPTA
+1146 EHGITSTA
-1154 TEKNIFDALLLDT
+1154 TEKNIFDALLLDS
-1167 GSLSFIPAGS
+1167 GSLSFNPAGS
-1177 GSSTFNPANSY
+1177 SSSTFNPANSY

>member
-52 IECKVSRVK
+52 IACKVSRVK

-99 HFSYAISGATP
+99 HFAYSISGATP
-110 KEVLYW
+110 KDVLYW
-116 YIKLYNQ
+116 YIKMYNQ

-134 GTVTVHKALTQSG
+134 GTVTVHKAMTQDG

-225 TAIVPLGKRKDSS
+225 TAVVPLGKRKDSS
-238 GDNEVRLTI
+238 GDNEARLTI

-344 TNLPGDSAES
+344 TKLPGDSAEI

-360 IEIPIAAPENA
+360 IEIPIAAPQNA

-399 GADAMAHTHS
+399 GADALAHTHS

-421 YADFKGAVNKAHIHA
+421 YADFKGTVNKAHIHD
-436 NKDTLDKID
+436 NKETLDKID

-457 RHDNEEVLDRITAQD
+457 EHDNKEVLDQITQTEWIAIN
-472 YADFKA
+472 
-478 SANKAHVHDN
+478 SAKNKAHTHDN
-488 KSTLDKI
+488 KKTLDKI
-495 DETSWLLVYGQT
+495 DDVSWLTVYGQT
-507 HEHENQSVLDKT
+507 HEHS
-519 TASYTAAE
+519 
-527 KTKLAGIAAGAEV
+527 
-540 NQNAFSTIASGSAR
+540 
-554 YTATSKTAAFVIEGE
+554 
-569 DGTSVT
+569 
-575 LSTNGRATISS
+575 
-586 HSHSNKAVL
+586 
-595 DATTASY
+595 
-602 TTAEQTKLKGV
+602 
-613 SAGAEVNQN
+613 
-622 AFSTIATGSAR
+622 
-633 YAATAKQSA
+633 
-642 FLIDG
+642 
-647 DGGTSVSLDT
+647 
-657 KTGRLTVSSHTHDN
+657 N
-671 KAVLDKLTAQDYSD
+671 KAVLDKLTVQDYSD
-685 FKGTVNKAHTHS
+685 FKGTVNKAHVHS
-697 NRDTLDKLDVEW
+697 NKDTLEKLDMEW

-723 SNKSALDKITDALV
+723 ANKATLDKITDALV

-750 LAGGAMTGDIDLAT
+750 LAGGVMNGDIDLAS
-764 NKADLL
+764 NGVDLL
-770 VGSQPAT
+770 VGSQRAT
-777 QSTTTTAVAGG
+777 QTTYATAVAG
-788 AVSPKLSFSVGLPV
+788 ATISTKQTFSSGLPE
-802 RKSIVGT
+802 RKSLVGSF
-809 WLDENT
+809 LDQNS
-815 VYHNIISV
+815 VWHSIISV
-823 RHRNGHGDGTN
+823 RHRNGYNDGVN
-834 YGMYLRSLLTSNGN
+834 YGMYLRSLLTSDGS
-848 LIWNKQTAADTW
+848 LIWNKQTGAGKW
-860 QGERTLLDSSN
+860 QDERVLLDSTN
-871 YTSYAAKSNHT
+871 YSSYAAKSDHT
-882 HAAITNS
+882 HAMITNS
-889 SQWASGAANAAQWV
+889 ALWVSGANNTAKWV
-903 RLGTVKSSGN
+903 KLGTLVSSGN
-913 FSTAV
+913 FSNAM
-918 ISVWSGD
+918 IRVWSGD
-925 GANGNATQNS
+925 GANGRANQNS
-935 WFDIHIKD
+935 SFEVQIKD

-959 YRTRCKTVSVK
+959 YRVDCSSVKVK

-980 VWVYLPWTYWNSNYS
+980 VWAYMPWGYWNGNYAIYGKYKSWTYQHLIQSE
-995 VHGKYS
+995 
-1001 SWTPQV
+1001 
-1007 LKQTAEPEGTG
+1007 EPEGTG
-1018 ADTAYFDQAFLTSTV
+1018 ADTAYYDHAFLTSTV
-1033 ANATTWNGLIND
+1033 AKATEAT
-1045 VDTYNSSDT
+1045 
-1054 WILVKKDNR
+1054 
-1063 IQHRYAGELDV
+1063 
-1074 NSAKTLTDSGWV
+1074 TLTDSGWQKP
-1086 TCPLAVTGN
+1086 TF
-1095 TTYPS
+1095 PS
-1100 SSSIIKVRKYG
+1100 GVKSSSIRYRKQG
-1111 KLVRLEA
+1111 KIVS
-1118 AVKYKTAFGTG
+1118 VTGYVQFSTAQT
-1129 HNVATIPEGYR
+1129 TITVFTLPTGYR
-1140 PSVLQR
+1140 PPVKIQQFNAVDSSAQASFLTKIDTDGKVGFFGKTQ
-1146 EHGITPTA
+1146 GFFTTA
-1154 TEKNIFDALLLDT
+1154 TEYYMHC
-1167 GSLSFIPAGS
+1167 
-1177 GSSTFNPANSY
+1177 TF
-1188 ECRMTYF
+1188 F
-1195 ID
+1195 VD

>member
-44 PQHPLYKE
+44 PQHPLYRE

-61 IWRDSKLLFYG
+61 IWRDSELLFYG

-78 QDMYGI
+78 RDMYGI

-116 YIKLYNQ
+116 YIKQYNQ

-202 SQDVRYAKNLLN
+202 TQDVRYAKNLLN

-225 TAIVPLGKRKDSS
+225 TAVVPLGKRKDSS

-344 TNLPGDSAES
+344 TKLPGDSAES

-376 TQESGITSG
+376 TQESGITSE

-399 GADAMAHTHS
+399 GADALAHTHS

-457 RHDNEEVLDRITAQD
+457 EHDNKEVLDQITQTEWIAIN
-472 YADFKA
+472 
-478 SANKAHVHDN
+478 SAKNKAHTHDN
-488 KSTLDKI
+488 KDTLDKI
-495 DETSWLLVYGQT
+495 DDVSWLTVYGQT
-507 HEHENQSVLDKT
+507 HEH
-519 TASYTAAE
+519 
-527 KTKLAGIAAGAEV
+527 I
-540 NQNAFSTIASGSAR
+540 
-554 YTATSKTAAFVIEGE
+554 
-569 DGTSVT
+569 
-575 LSTNGRATISS
+575 
-586 HSHSNKAVL
+586 
-595 DATTASY
+595 
-602 TTAEQTKLKGV
+602 
-613 SAGAEVNQN
+613 
-622 AFSTIATGSAR
+622 
-633 YAATAKQSA
+633 
-642 FLIDG
+642 
-647 DGGTSVSLDT
+647 
-657 KTGRLTVSSHTHDN
+657 N

-685 FKGTVNKAHTHS
+685 FKGTVNKAHVHS
-697 NRDTLDKLDVEW
+697 NKDTLEKLDMEW

-723 SNKSALDKITDALV
+723 ANKAALDKITDALV

-750 LAGGAMTGDIDLAT
+750 KSGGVMTGDIDLAS
-764 NKADLL
+764 NGVDLL
-770 VGSQPAT
+770 VGSQRAT
-777 QSTTTTAVAGG
+777 QTTYATAVAG
-788 AVSPKLSFSVGLPV
+788 ATISTKQTFSSGLPE
-802 RKSIVGT
+802 RKSLVGSF
-809 WLDENT
+809 LDQNS
-815 VYHNIISV
+815 VWHSIISV
-823 RHRNGHGDGTN
+823 RHRNGYDDGVN
-834 YGMYLRSLLTSNGN
+834 YGMYLRSLLTSDGS
-848 LIWNKQTAADTW
+848 LIWNKQTGAGKW
-860 QGERTLLDSSN
+860 QGERVLLDSSN
-871 YTSYAAKSNHT
+871 YSTYAAKSDHT
-882 HAAITNS
+882 HDAITNS
-889 SQWASGAANAAQWV
+889 SRWASGANNAAQWV
-903 RLGTVKSSGN
+903 RLGTVVSSGN
-913 FSTAV
+913 FATTV
-918 ISVWSGD
+918 ISVWSGN
-925 GANGNATQNS
+925 GANGNASQNS

-959 YRTRCKTVSVK
+959 YRTRCGTVKVK

-975 HDTYT
+975 HNTYT
-980 VWVYLPWTYWNSNYS
+980 VWVYLPWTYWNGNYS

-1007 LKQTAEPEGTG
+1007 LKQTAEPDGTA
-1018 ADTAYFDQAFLTSTV
+1018 ADTAYYDQAFLTSTV
-1033 ANATTWNGLIND
+1033 AKAKEADTLI
-1045 VDTYNSSDT
+1045 
-1054 WILVKKDNR
+1054 
-1063 IQHRYAGELDV
+1063 
-1074 NSAKTLTDSGWV
+1074 DSGWQKP
-1086 TCPLAVTGN
+1086 TF
-1095 TTYPS
+1095 PS
-1100 SSSIIKVRKYG
+1100 GVKSSSIRYRKQG
-1111 KLVRLEA
+1111 KIVSVTGYVQFSA
-1118 AVKYKTAFGTG
+1118 AQT
-1129 HNVATIPEGYR
+1129 TITVFTLPTGYR
-1140 PSVLQR
+1140 PPAKIQQFNAVDSSAQQSFLIKIDTDGKVGFFGKTR
-1146 EHGITPTA
+1146 DFFA
-1154 TEKNIFDALLLDT
+1154 T
-1167 GSLSFIPAGS
+1167 SFEYYMHC
-1177 GSSTFNPANSY
+1177 TF
-1188 ECRMTYF
+1188 F
-1195 ID
+1195 VD